1 MPGSKLRETQKPT
14 AAIRQR
20 TLNVRLRLNLISR
33 LVTQSQSCEWL
44 PKLQNPRRNQY
55 KPSHIIW
62 VYKLYGS
69 QTVLFIANQNWSR
82 ELILICT
89 CSIICDIQ
97 SIVKTGSIDFSLSEL
112 LMLLFTPFSVTSL
125 WKTTETKPSR
135 YTAQCISYSLQFSWS
150 VSEKSFPQSTSPT
163 LWDSQLTKRLFQ
175 TRSNTD
181 SEPWNLS
188 LLPVSGL
195 SWQYPVSYHTV
206 FFLLQGQSP
215 LLPGSG

>member
-20 TLNVRLRLNLISR
+20 TLNFRLRLNLISR

-97 SIVKTGSIDFSLSEL
+97 SIVKTRSIDFSLSEL
-112 LMLLFTPFSVTSL
+112 LMLLFTPVLLEACLKNHFRNLQAPLCGTHSSRKAFFRHALIQIPNLEISL
-125 WKTTETKPSR
+125 CFPSLVFLGN
-135 YTAQCISYSLQFSWS
+135 I
-150 VSEKSFPQSTSPT
+150 
-163 LWDSQLTKRLFQ
+163 
-175 TRSNTD
+175 
-181 SEPWNLS
+181 LS
-188 LLPVSGL
+188 LIIQFFSFCKANLHFYQAPVKI
-195 SWQYPVSYHTV
+195 H
-206 FFLLQGQSP
+206 F
-215 LLPGSG
+215 

>member
-1 MPGSKLRETQKPT
+1 MRDSRPT
-14 AAIRQR
+14 AATRQR
-20 TLNVRLRLNLISR
+20 TLNFRLRLNLISR

-69 QTVLFIANQNWSR
+69 QTVLCIANQNWSR

-97 SIVKTGSIDFSLSEL
+97 SIVKTRSIDFSLSEL
-112 LMLLFTPFSVTSL
+112 LMLLFTPVL
-125 WKTTETKPSR
+125 LECVWKIISAIYKPH
-135 YTAQCISYSLQFSWS
+135 
-150 VSEKSFPQSTSPT
+150 

>member
-20 TLNVRLRLNLISR
+20 TLNFRLRLNLISR

-69 QTVLFIANQNWSR
+69 QTVLCIANQNWSR

-97 SIVKTGSIDFSLSEL
+97 SIVKTRSIDFSLSEL
-112 LMLLFTPFSVTSL
+112 LMLLFTPVL
-125 WKTTETKPSR
+125 LECVWKIISAIYKPH
-135 YTAQCISYSLQFSWS
+135 
-150 VSEKSFPQSTSPT
+150 